1 MLDIKALTHTLTIA
15 ALELRAELEAAQQ
28 EADMQEENA
37 HAINAWTLAH
47 EQNPLTTD
55 AEMEEVYE
63 VNERVCNRASY
74 ARDIEDQY
82 RDVVEGLSDLLSNL
96 SLLESLKEH
105 YDEINER
112 G

>member
-1 MLDIKALTHTLTIA
+1 MDIKALTHTLTIA

-37 HAINAWTLAH
+37 RAINAWTVAH

-63 VNERVCNRASY
+63 VNERVCSRASY
-74 ARDIEDQY
+74 ARDIESQY
-82 RDVVEGLSDLLSNL
+82 HDVVEDLTGLLSNL
-96 SLLESLKEH
+96 GILESFKEH
-105 YDEINER
+105 YNKISER
-112 G
+112 A